1 MKAVFLPLLVIFFV
15 VSCSGLPRLDPV
27 DPSLLP
33 AIRSKCAAHFPK
45 ENWRFVHSIETTMP
59 NGQKSIVIGVNLIYA
74 QAKTIQSLIM
84 TIEGLVIFDAR
95 HDQNGLTIHRA
106 IPPFD
111 SKKFARGLMNDVKLM
126 FLKPDGRL
134 IEVGAQTGDIHV
146 CRYRDEN
153 QVGSIV
159 DIVVRNDHSWS
170 IRQYSKGNS
179 LTRSIDTY
187 ACKASQD
194 DYPHL
199 VPCRIELTAH
209 GALAY
214 TLYIE
219 LLEAEPF

>member
-1 MKAVFLPLLVIFFV
+1 MKAVFLPLLVIFFI

-33 AIRSKCAAHFPK
+33 VIRSKCAEHFPK
-45 ENWRFVHSIETTMP
+45 DNWRFVHSIETTMP
-59 NGQKSIVIGVNLIYA
+59 NGQKSLVIGVSLIYP

-95 HDQNGLTIHRA
+95 HDQNGLTIDRA

-111 SKKFARGLMNDVKLM
+111 SKNFARGLMNDVKLM
-126 FLKPDGRL
+126 FLEPNGRL
-134 IEVGAQTGDIHV
+134 IEVGSQNGDIDV

-153 QVGSIV
+153 QNGSIV

-179 LTRSIDTY
+179 LTRSVDTY
-187 ACKASQD
+187 KCKASQD
-194 DYPHL
+194 DYPHS
-199 VPCRIELTAH
+199 VPCQMELTAH
-209 GALAY
+209 GSLAY
-214 TLYIE
+214 TLYME
-219 LLEAEPF
+219 LLEAELF